1 VTTAGAG
8 RAKLGGVSEF
18 LKPLGDGVTAQTI
31 QTNRA
36 GTWGPGPLSRR
47 QLHIV
52 LGGLMLGMLL
62 AALDQTIVA
71 TALPTIV
78 GDLGGLNHLAWVV
91 TAYLLTSTAVTPLW
105 GKLSDL
111 YGRRGTFQAAIVVF
125 LAGSMLSGLAQNMG
139 ELIAFRA
146 VQGLGGGGLMALA
159 MAIVGDL
166 VSPRERGRYQGWF
179 GAVFA
184 LASVGGP
191 LLGGYFT
198 DQLTWRWIF
207 YINLPFGV
215 AALIVTSL
223 VLRIPFRRLEH
234 RIDYLGSVLLVAAV
248 TSVVLAPTWGG
259 TTYPWGSGQIV
270 GLGVA
275 AAVLLA
281 LFLAWEARASEPIL
295 PLRLFRNP
303 IFTVA
308 SAITLLLGLALFGAV
323 VYLPEYLQVVRGAS
337 AIDSGLQLIPL
348 TLGIVIAS
356 AGSGQVISRIGRY
369 KVFPIVGAALL
380 AIGFWLLSHIQVDT
394 STTMLSWWMLVVGLG
409 IGCIL
414 QVAVLA
420 VQNAVAYRDLG
431 TATSAT
437 VFFRILGGTLG
448 TALFGAVLLNRLQHN
463 LAVLL
468 PTRTRAPVGLGSLEG
483 APQQLRALPG
493 PILHPLLESFARSYQ
508 VVYRWAIPF
517 AVATLL
523 LALLLPEAPL
533 RTTAHVG
540 GGEQEATPDG
550 G

>member
-1 VTTAGAG
+1 
-8 RAKLGGVSEF
+8 
-18 LKPLGDGVTAQTI
+18 VTAQTTEADRTSI
-31 QTNRA
+31 RRSGQ
-36 GTWGPGPLSRR
+36 LSQRELR
-47 QLHIV
+47 V
-52 LGGLMLGMLL
+52 VFGGLMLGMLL

-78 GDLGGLNHLAWVV
+78 GDLGGLNHLSWVV

-111 YGRRGTFQAAIVVF
+111 YGRRGTFQAAIVLF

-139 ELIAFRA
+139 ELIGFRA
-146 VQGLGGGGLMALA
+146 LQGLGGGGLMALA

-191 LLGGYFT
+191 LLGGWFT
-198 DQLTWRWIF
+198 DQLSWRWIF
-207 YINLPFGV
+207 YVNLPLGI
-215 AALIVTSL
+215 AALVVTTL
-223 VLRIPFRRLEH
+223 VLRIPFRRV
-234 RIDYLGSVLLVAAV
+234 RRRVDYLGSVLLVAAV
-248 TSVVLAPTWGG
+248 SCVVTATTWGG
-259 TTYPWGSGQIV
+259 ITFGWGSVQII
-270 GLGVA
+270 GLAVA
-275 AAVLLA
+275 AVALVG

-295 PLRLFRNP
+295 PLHLFRNP

-308 SAITLLLGLALFGAV
+308 VAITGLLGLALFGAV

-337 AIDSGLQLIPL
+337 AISSGLQLMPL
-348 TLGIVIAS
+348 TLGIVVAS
-356 AGSGQVISRIGRY
+356 AGSGQVVSRTGRY

-380 AIGFWLLSHIQVDT
+380 TAGFWLLTHLQAAT
-394 STTMLSWWMLVVGLG
+394 STAMLSGWMLVVGLG
-409 IGCIL
+409 IGCIM

-437 VFFRILGGTLG
+437 VFFRLLGGSLG

-468 PTRTRAPVGLGSLEG
+468 PAGTGGGAQVDLGSLEG

-493 PILHPLLESFARSYQ
+493 SVLHPLLEAFARSYQ
-508 VVYRWAIPF
+508 TVYWWAIPF
-517 AVATLL
+517 AVATLV
-523 LALLLPEAPL
+523 LALLLREAPL

-540 GGEQEATPDG
+540 RDQEEATR
-550 G
+550 